1 MFFIVTRGLSTISD
15 AQIFERRVRIEY
27 VWTREE
33 EGRENGVSREISDF
47 IVQGHQ

>member
-1 MFFIVTRGLSTISD
+1 MFFIITRGLSTISD
-15 AQIFERRVRIEY
+15 AQIFERRVRTEY

-33 EGRENGVSREISDF
+33 EGRENGVSGEVSEL